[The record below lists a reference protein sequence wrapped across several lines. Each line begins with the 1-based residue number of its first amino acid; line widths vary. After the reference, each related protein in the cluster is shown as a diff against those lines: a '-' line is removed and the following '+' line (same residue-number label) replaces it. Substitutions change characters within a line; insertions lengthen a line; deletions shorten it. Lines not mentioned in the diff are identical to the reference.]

1 MDAKSPHINIWY
13 VDIKAKFF
21 VEIMENNMDKG
32 LTVPKWD

>member
-1 MDAKSPHINIWY
+1 MLI